1 MISYQKENTKIEI
14 RYQVEYTER
23 KDEKVKSFPSL
34 DEALSFYLVMF
45 FRMCSTNDPDRIDNT
60 RLFEQVV
67 LDGEVIRESW
77 IEPASTLLYSLR
89 TTFHD
94 ESIREVC
101 DLRKLTEENAKE
113 IDNYKAFIKSI
124 RAEENFKNFVH
135 QG

>member
-1 MISYQKENTKIEI
+1 MISYQKESVKIET

-23 KDEKVKSFPSL
+23 EEERIKSFPSL

-45 FRMCSTNDPDRIDNT
+45 FRMCSTNDPDCIDDVK
-60 RLFEQVV
+60 LFEQVV

-77 IEPASTLLYSLR
+77 IEPVNTILHSLR
-89 TTFHD
+89 TTFRD
-94 ESIREVC
+94 ESIREVN
-101 DLRKLTEENAKE
+101 DLRMQMDESTKE
-113 IDNYKAFIKSI
+113 IDSYKAFIQSI

>member
-1 MISYQKENTKIEI
+1 MISYQKESVKIET

-23 KDEKVKSFPSL
+23 EEERIKSFPSL

-45 FRMCSTNDPDRIDNT
+45 FRMCSTNDPDCIDNVK
-60 RLFEQVV
+60 LFEQVV

-77 IEPASTLLYSLR
+77 IEPANTILHSLR
-89 TTFHD
+89 TTFRD
-94 ESIREVC
+94 ESIREVN
-101 DLRKLTEENAKE
+101 DLRMQMDESTKE
-113 IDNYKAFIKSI
+113 IDSYKAFIQSI